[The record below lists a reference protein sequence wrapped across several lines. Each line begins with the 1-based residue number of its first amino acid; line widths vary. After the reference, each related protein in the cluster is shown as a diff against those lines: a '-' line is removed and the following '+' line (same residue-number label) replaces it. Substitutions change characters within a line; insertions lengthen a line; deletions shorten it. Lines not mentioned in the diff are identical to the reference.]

1 MDRTLPEHQAIT
13 AVVPTV
19 PVKCNDQPGRFPLR
33 ESTHF
38 VLRLSDKRLEGI
50 MRSVIGISY
59 DFHRPWPFWYFVGKI
74 MSKALF
80 GTEHE
85 NQLELLNSARVHNR
99 EFILFSNAH
108 RPDSRQQGD
117 KASGRERQ
125 IRVVHVEC
133 TYPKRGVEMEL
144 GWTPAREDVCQL
156 VQHCKRC
163 LLESPLVCVS

>member
-38 VLRLSDKRLEGI
+38 VLRCITVRQETRRD
-50 MRSVIGISY
+50 
-59 DFHRPWPFWYFVGKI
+59 HAI

-156 VQHCKRC
+156 VQHCERC
-163 LLESPLVCVS
+163 LLESPLGSQSGKAPTAHLAGDYGFYSGGS